1 MGAELD
7 SNMEGKLVL
16 LGVVCAALAMA
27 STASNDHISAKNP
40 AMCAPEGD
48 LDCESP
54 CRSGNRDSASVNGRN
69 GQWSIVKYPKIGQP
83 YKKAHEQCKDSDWT
97 KTLMFW
103 KASDPDEGKCVCRRF
118 DNDDPFSTA
127 MVVATATKEDAYRIK
142 NGLKLQTVSGKSLS
156 KVMLKAF
163 TLHPNKASQ
172 NVGVFGFKGTV
183 CFEPKEPSDAATCN
197 TYKVGQCV
205 NCPLLAKERACPKV
219 EDNGDFH
226 KDCKSGYSQ
235 CKTSNGCRTGFT
247 RHVFH
252 SIWGTKS
259 TIDEKKL
266 FIESCAKK
274 AFNSTGHLITAPH
287 NYTCATSDAD
297 RAAMSLM
304 MV

>member
-83 YKKAHEQCKDSDWT
+83 CKKAHEQCKDSDWT

-103 KASDPDEGKCVCRRF
+103 KASDPDEGKCICRRF
-118 DNDDPFSTA
+118 DNGDPFSTT
-127 MVVATATKEDAYRIK
+127 MVAATATKEDFAK
-142 NGLKLQTVSGKSLS
+142 KSPGLKLQTVSGKSLS

-163 TLHPNKASQ
+163 TPHPNTASQ
-172 NVGVFGFKGTV
+172 NVGLFGFKRTV
-183 CFEPKEPSDAATCN
+183 CFEPKEPSADTTCS

-205 NCPLLAKERACPKV
+205 NCPLLAKKRACPRKG
-219 EDNGDFH
+219 GD
-226 KDCKSGYSQ
+226 
-235 CKTSNGCRTGFT
+235 GCLTGFT

-252 SIWGTKS
+252 STLGTME
-259 TIDEKKL
+259 TMDEKKL
-266 FIESCAKK
+266 F
-274 AFNSTGHLITAPH
+274 
-287 NYTCATSDAD
+287 
-297 RAAMSLM
+297 
-304 MV
+304 

>member
-1 MGAELD
+1 MGGPD
-7 SNMEGKLVL
+7 SNMEGKHVL

-27 STASNDHISAKNP
+27 STASKGSNDHISAKNP

-54 CRSGNRDSASVNGRN
+54 CNNFNRTEGAKTRA
-69 GQWSIVKYPKIGQP
+69 KYPLRGQP

-103 KASDPDEGKCVCRRF
+103 KPDSKEGNCVCRQF
-118 DNDDPFSTA
+118 DGSDPMSTT
-127 MVVATATKEDAYRIK
+127 MVAATATKEDFDK
-142 NGLKLQTVSGKSLS
+142 SGLNIKLQTISGKSLS

-163 TLHPNKASQ
+163 TLHPHKASQ
-172 NVGVFGFKGTV
+172 NVGLFGLKRTV
-183 CFEPKEPSDAATCN
+183 CFEPMEPSADTTCS
-197 TYKVGQCV
+197 TYKVGQCL
-205 NCPLLAKERACPKV
+205 NCPLLAKERRCPRDK
-219 EDNGDFH
+219 NGQLHD
-226 KDCKSGYSQ
+226 DCKSRDKYGKVTR

-252 SIWGTKS
+252 SVLGTLE
-259 TIDEKKL
+259 TMDEKRL
-266 FIESCAKK
+266 FIESCAKN

-287 NYTCATSDAD
+287 NYTCATSDANK
-297 RAAMSLM
+297 AAMSLM

>member
-7 SNMEGKLVL
+7 SNMGGKHVL

-27 STASNDHISAKNP
+27 STAGEAQKNP

-54 CRSGNRDSASVNGRN
+54 CKGNRNSAVGTAVPTM
-69 GQWSIVKYPKIGQP
+69 VKYPLIGQP
-83 YKKAHEQCKDSDWT
+83 YKKAHKQCKDSKWT

-103 KASDPDEGKCVCRRF
+103 THDRGNGRCVCRSF
-118 DNDDPFSTA
+118 DNDDDMSTS
-127 MVVATATKEDAYRIK
+127 MVAATGTKEDFARESP
-142 NGLKLQTVSGKSLS
+142 GLKLQTVSGKSLS
-156 KVMLKAF
+156 QIMLKAF
-163 TLHPNKASQ
+163 TLHPNLASQ
-172 NVGVFGFKGTV
+172 NVGLFGFKRTV
-183 CFEPKEPSDAATCN
+183 CFEPKEPSADTTCS

-205 NCPLLAKERACPKV
+205 NCPLLAKKRACPRKG
-219 EDNGDFH
+219 GD
-226 KDCKSGYSQ
+226 
-235 CKTSNGCRTGFT
+235 GCLTGFT

-252 SIWGTKS
+252 STLGTME
-259 TIDEKKL
+259 TMDEKKL
-266 FIESCAKK
+266 FIESCAKH

-287 NYTCATSDAD
+287 NYTCATSDAN